1 MKSID
6 VGTAATLAIIMVS
19 LFACASSKPIPAR
32 IVKDATALSTCE
44 YMGLASD
51 TDYVDLAKK
60 AGKEGG
66 THALIVKTQQ
76 ERGPLG
82 VELPS
87 KEYIAEVYNCPA
99 AK

>member
-1 MKSID
+1 MNVKPIVVLS
-6 VGTAATLAIIMVS
+6 VFVAA
-19 LFACASSKPIPAR
+19 ACASTPKSAR
-32 IVKDATALSTCE
+32 IVQDPKAVGGCQFRATV
-44 YMGLASD
+44 SD
-51 TDYVDLAKK
+51 TDYVDLARK

-76 ERGPLG
+76 ERGPFG

-87 KEYIAEVYNCPA
+87 KEYIAEVYHCPA

>member
-1 MKSID
+1 MN
-6 VGTAATLAIIMVS
+6 V
-19 LFACASSKPIPAR
+19 KPIVVLAVFVAACSSTPKSAR
-32 IVKDATALSTCE
+32 IVEDPKMVGGCQFRATV
-44 YMGLASD
+44 SD

-87 KEYIAEVYNCPA
+87 KEYIAEVYNCPPP
-99 AK
+99 K

>member
-1 MKSID
+1 MN
-6 VGTAATLAIIMVS
+6 V
-19 LFACASSKPIPAR
+19 KPIVVLSVFVVAACSSTTPKSAR
-32 IVKDATALSTCE
+32 IVQDPKAVGGCQFRATV
-44 YMGLASD
+44 SD